1 MAFQWIGYV
10 TVDSTGC
17 CAFAMVCFCQQI
29 AEAAI
34 EVRGGFVK
42 VSAISKTVAFGAVGL
57 LAAAGIGAGGIALA
71 APQSATT
78 IHACASRSSGAL
90 RLATHCRRTEHAVSW
105 NKAGPAGP
113 SHVYASFHDAATF
126 VPFSSTATLGS
137 LALPQGTFTVFAKAW
152 VQSQAGSGNSDVFCS
167 LVLGPNFDEG
177 TVDAQDGNTPTGP
190 EPVRNEMLELN
201 VNGSLSGPGHALLQC
216 RNFGGGN
223 TDLLFIKITAIKVG
237 GLTNTGF

>member
-1 MAFQWIGYV
+1 
-10 TVDSTGC
+10 
-17 CAFAMVCFCQQI
+17 
-29 AEAAI
+29 
-34 EVRGGFVK
+34 VK
-42 VSAISKTVAFGAVGL
+42 VSVIGRTVAFGAVGL
-57 LAAAGIGAGGIALA
+57 LAAAGLAAGGMALA
-71 APQSATT
+71 ATQSSTT
-78 IHACASRSSGAL
+78 IHACASKSSGAL
-90 RLATHCRRTEHAVSW
+90 RLAGHCRSTERAVSW

-126 VPFSSTATLGS
+126 VPFSTTTTLGS
-137 LALPQGTFTVFAKAW
+137 LALPRGTFTVFAKAW

-177 TVDAQDGNTPTGP
+177 TVDAQDGNAPTGP

-201 VNGSLSGPGHALLQC
+201 VNGPLSGPGHALLKC

-223 TDLLFIKITAIKVG
+223 TFLKFIKITAIKVG